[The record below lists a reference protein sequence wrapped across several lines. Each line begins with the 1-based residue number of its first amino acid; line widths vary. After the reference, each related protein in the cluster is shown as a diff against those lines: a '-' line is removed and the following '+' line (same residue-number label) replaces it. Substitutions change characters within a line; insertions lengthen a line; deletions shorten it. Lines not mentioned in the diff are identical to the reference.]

1 MAITTI
7 SSLKAGIGV
16 GARSNLFEV
25 TITDA
30 GGTFT
35 ADDGDAFKFLCRG
48 AQLPSSTLGLIEVP
62 FQAGRRY
69 KLAGD
74 RTFAEWT
81 TTVYNDSNQT
91 IRQAL
96 ENLQIQYGVVDYESG
111 IAKTRYG
118 VDDSSEFSTVTVT
131 QFDLAGNETYKYE
144 LVNCW
149 PLDISTIDLSYDNT
163 DTIEDFTVT
172 WAYDYFTFEQL

>member
-7 SSLKAGIGV
+7 SSLKNAIGV
-16 GARSNLFEV
+16 GARSNLFKVEIV
-25 TITDA
+25 DA
-30 GGTFT
+30 GGTFS
-35 ADDGDAFKFLCRG
+35 ADNSEAFEFLCRG

-74 RTFAEWT
+74 RTFPEWT
-81 TTVYNDSNQT
+81 TTVYNDSEQK

-96 ENLQIQYGVVDYESG
+96 ENLQIQYGVVNYESG
-111 IAKTRYG
+111 VSKTRYG
-118 VDDSSEFSTVTVT
+118 VNDESEFSTVTVT
-131 QFDLAGNETYKYE
+131 QYDLAGNETYKYE

-172 WAYDYFTFEQL
+172 WAYDYFSFEQL